1 MLLLLLWLPCCCWSA
16 WSSLRWSSS
25 FSVRSRSSLRSA
37 ASFALDLLLRAELP
51 GRLGGTRGSGCGPRG
66 GAGSGSSCGRW
77 SARGR
82 GGRRAGLRV
91 EAGVEPP
98 RRTACHRLAALV
110 SWRPSRR
117 VDCGGLRAAAA
128 ASSSFRLDAS
138 WNIPETRLLSL
149 FQYGSKC
156 AMAVV
161 DASSDVPTEAT
172 GFANETRARFGTP
185 GASASIRGRDGSTR
199 IRTGRVSLR
208 RALPS
213 VCVLAGSGRVA

>member
-1 MLLLLLWLPCCCWSA
+1 M
-16 WSSLRWSSS
+16 RWSSS
-25 FSVRSRSSLRSA
+25 FSVRSRSSLRLSA
-37 ASFALDLLLRAELP
+37 ASFLRWISSCEQSSPGALGWYPRLRVLVP
-51 GRLGGTRGSGCGPRG
+51 GA
-66 GAGSGSSCGRW
+66 GAGSKLFLRSLVGAGARAGAG
-77 SARGR
+77 ARGC
-82 GGRRAGLRV
+82 ALRL
-91 EAGVEPP
+91 ALSLCSAPP
-98 RRTACHRLAALV
+98 CHRLAALV

-185 GASASIRGRDGSTR
+185 GASRRVSAVA
-199 IRTGRVSLR
+199 TGRL
-208 RALPS
+208 
-213 VCVLAGSGRVA
+213 GSGTRDARPFGARSRRCACSPARRPRVA

>member
-1 MLLLLLWLPCCCWSA
+1 M
-16 WSSLRWSSS
+16 
-25 FSVRSRSSLRSA
+25 
-37 ASFALDLLLRAELP
+37 
-51 GRLGGTRGSGCGPRG
+51 
-66 GAGSGSSCGRW
+66 
-77 SARGR
+77 
-82 GGRRAGLRV
+82 
-91 EAGVEPP
+91 
-98 RRTACHRLAALV
+98 
-110 SWRPSRR
+110 
-117 VDCGGLRAAAA
+117 DCGGLRAAAA

-185 GASASIRGRDGSTR
+185 GASRRVSAVA
-199 IRTGRVSLR
+199 TGRLGSGIRDPGRASLR

-213 VCVLAGSGRVA
+213 VCVLPGSASEGRVA